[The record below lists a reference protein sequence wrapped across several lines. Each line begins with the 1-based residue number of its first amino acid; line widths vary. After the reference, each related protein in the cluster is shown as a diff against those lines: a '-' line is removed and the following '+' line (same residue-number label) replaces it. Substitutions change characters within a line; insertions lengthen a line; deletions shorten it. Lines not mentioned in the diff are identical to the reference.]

1 MRARPFG
8 ASGFESQSRR
18 SIVNASRLIG
28 EGFKEILNYDDCAYY
43 RSFPIE
49 KSNETM
55 DFSQEEYCVNDKKRN
70 IAESMAYL
78 IVSLPLAAFFYRK
91 FRKE

>member
-1 MRARPFG
+1 
-8 ASGFESQSRR
+8 
-18 SIVNASRLIG
+18 
-28 EGFKEILNYDDCAYY
+28 
-43 RSFPIE
+43 
-49 KSNETM
+49 M

-78 IVSLPLAAFFYRK
+78 IVSLPIAAFFYRK